1 MNRIVEGIAMKA
13 LDEHLDPETPVP
25 DDVQIAQRREPGT
38 GRRMLRIAGVV
49 AIGLA
54 VGFFF
59 VHRQKMQAEAR
70 LADATSKS
78 ASEEPA
84 VDVVTIAPAVGAQSL
99 TLPGETAAWDAT
111 TIYAR
116 VNGYVAKWFVDIG
129 DTAKAGETLATIETP
144 ELDAELAAAKAKL
157 NASVA
162 QVVVKQAQADF
173 ATTTDERWR
182 DSPRGVV
189 SDQERESKK
198 AGSAEANAELNA
210 ARAQVALQQADVD
223 RLTALTQFKQVK
235 APFDG
240 TIVERKIDIGNLVT
254 AGSTAST
261 SPLYRISKDDPMR
274 IFVHAPQ
281 SAAALLMESGV
292 NAVIT
297 CNDLPGKRFEGK
309 VARTAK
315 AVNPQSRTLRVEV
328 DIPNPDHVLVP
339 GMYVQVT
346 FSIKG
351 NEQIEV
357 PAAALLFRSGGP
369 QVAVISDDGTVAF
382 KDVTI
387 ASDNGNE
394 VAVDSGLAIGDKV
407 ALNLSSQI
415 AAGEKVKTS
424 ASDIKSAS
432 VQ

>member
-1 MNRIVEGIAMKA
+1 MKA
-13 LDEHLDPETPVP
+13 LDEQLDPESPMS
-25 DDVQIAQRREPGT
+25 DDVQTAHQRAPGT
-38 GRRMLRIAGVV
+38 GRRMLRIAVV
-49 AIGLA
+49 IAIGLA

-59 VHRQKMQAEAR
+59 VHRQKMEAEAR
-70 LADATSKS
+70 LAEATSKS
-78 ASEEPA
+78 DSQAPA

-129 DTAKAGETLATIETP
+129 DNTKAGQTLATIETP

-173 ATTTDERWR
+173 AKTTDERWR
-182 DSPRGVV
+182 DSPKGVV

-198 AGSAEANAELNA
+198 ASSAEANAELNA

-261 SPLYRISKDDPMR
+261 SPLYQISKDDPMR

-281 SAAALLMESGV
+281 SAATLLMESGV

-351 NEQIEV
+351 NEQIQV

>member
-1 MNRIVEGIAMKA
+1 MRSLA
-13 LDEHLDPETPVP
+13 EHLDPESPVP
-25 DDVQIAQRREPGT
+25 GDTQEACLREVGT
-38 GRRMLRIAGVV
+38 KGRMLRIAVVV

-54 VGFFF
+54 LGFFF
-59 VHRQKMQAEAR
+59 VHRQKMAAEAR
-70 LADATSKS
+70 LAEATSQS
-78 ASEEPA
+78 AAQAPA
-84 VDVVTIAPAVGAQSL
+84 VDMVTITPAVGAQSL
-99 TLPGETAAWDAT
+99 ALPGETAAWDAT
-111 TIYAR
+111 MIYAR

-129 DTAKAGETLATIETP
+129 DDAKAGQTLATIETP

-157 NASVA
+157 NASIA
-162 QVVVKQAQADF
+162 QVAVKQASADF
-173 ATTTDERWR
+173 AASTDKRWR
-182 DSPRGVV
+182 ESPQGVV

-198 AGSAEANAELNA
+198 AGSAEAIAELNA

-223 RLTALTQFKQVK
+223 RLTALTRFKEVK

-254 AGSTAST
+254 AGSTANT
-261 SPLYRISKDDPMR
+261 SSLYRISKDDPMR
-274 IFVHAPQ
+274 IFVHVPQ
-281 SAAALLMESGV
+281 SAATKLMVPGV
-292 NAVIT
+292 SAVIT
-297 CNDLPGKRFEGK
+297 CNDLPGMRFEGK

-315 AVNPQSRTLRVEV
+315 AVNPKSRTLRVEV
-328 DIPNPDHVLVP
+328 DIPNPDRAVVP

-351 NEQIEV
+351 NDQILV

-369 QVAVISDDGTVAF
+369 QVAVIGDDGTVGF

-387 ASDNGNE
+387 ASDDGNV
-394 VAVDSGLAIGDKV
+394 VAIDSGLAIGDKV

-415 AAGEKVKTS
+415 AAGEKVKPS

>member
-1 MNRIVEGIAMKA
+1 MKA
-13 LDEHLDPETPVP
+13 LDEHLDPESPIS
-25 DDVQIAQRREPGT
+25 DDAQMAHQREPGT
-38 GRRMLRIAGVV
+38 GRRMLRIAVV
-49 AIGLA
+49 LAIGLA

-59 VHRQKMQAEAR
+59 VHRQKTEAEAR
-70 LADATSKS
+70 LAEATSKS
-78 ASEEPA
+78 SAQMPA
-84 VDVVTIAPAVGAQSL
+84 VDVVTIAPAAGAQSL

-129 DTAKAGETLATIETP
+129 DNTKAGQTLATIETP
-144 ELDAELAAAKAKL
+144 ELDAELSAAKAKL

-162 QVVVKQAQADF
+162 QVAVKQAQADF
-173 ATTTDERWR
+173 AKTTDERWR
-182 DSPRGVV
+182 DSPKGVV

-198 AGSAEANAELNA
+198 AGSAEAVAELNA
-210 ARAQVALQQADVD
+210 ARAQVTLQQADVD
-223 RLTALTQFKQVK
+223 RLTALTQFKEVK

-261 SPLYRISKDDPMR
+261 SPMYQISKDDPMR

-281 SAAALLMESGV
+281 SAATLLMQPGV

-309 VARTAK
+309 IARTAK

-339 GMYVQVT
+339 GMYVQVA

-351 NEQIEV
+351 NEQIQV

-369 QVAVISDDGTVAF
+369 QVAVIGDDGTVAF

>member
-1 MNRIVEGIAMKA
+1 MKA
-13 LDEHLDPETPVP
+13 LDEHLDPEAPIP
-25 DDVQIAQRREPGT
+25 DDVQMTQQREPGT
-38 GRRMLRIAGVV
+38 GRRMLRIAVV
-49 AIGLA
+49 IAIGLA

-59 VHRQKMQAEAR
+59 VHRQKMEAEAR
-70 LADATSKS
+70 LAEATSKS
-78 ASEEPA
+78 AAQAPA

-129 DTAKAGETLATIETP
+129 DGAKAGQTLATIETP

-162 QVVVKQAQADF
+162 QVAVKQAQADF
-173 ATTTDERWR
+173 AATTDERWR
-182 DSPRGVV
+182 DSPKGVV

-223 RLTALTQFKQVK
+223 RLTALTQFKEVK

-254 AGSTAST
+254 AGSTANT
-261 SPLYRISKDDPMR
+261 SPLYQISKDDPMR

-281 SAAALLMESGV
+281 SAAALLMESDV

-315 AVNPQSRTLRVEV
+315 AVNPQSRTLRVEI
-328 DIPNPDHVLVP
+328 DIPNADHVLVP
-339 GMYVQVT
+339 GMYVQVS

>member
-1 MNRIVEGIAMKA
+1 MKA
-13 LDEHLDPETPVP
+13 LDEHLDPESPIS
-25 DDVQIAQRREPGT
+25 DDAQMAHQREPGT
-38 GRRMLRIAGVV
+38 GRRMLRIAVV
-49 AIGLA
+49 LAIGLA

-59 VHRQKMQAEAR
+59 VHRQKTEAEAR
-70 LADATSKS
+70 LAEATSKS
-78 ASEEPA
+78 SSQMPA
-84 VDVVTIAPAVGAQSL
+84 VDVVTIAPAAGAQSL

-129 DTAKAGETLATIETP
+129 DNTKAGQTLATIETP
-144 ELDAELAAAKAKL
+144 ELDAELSAAKAKL

-162 QVVVKQAQADF
+162 QVAVKQAQADF
-173 ATTTDERWR
+173 AKTTDERWR
-182 DSPRGVV
+182 DSPKGVV

-198 AGSAEANAELNA
+198 AGSAEAVAELNA
-210 ARAQVALQQADVD
+210 ARAQVTLQQADVD
-223 RLTALTQFKQVK
+223 RLTALTQFKEVK

-261 SPLYRISKDDPMR
+261 SPMYQISKDDPMR

-281 SAAALLMESGV
+281 SAATLLMQPGV

-309 VARTAK
+309 IARTAK

-339 GMYVQVT
+339 GMYVQVA

-351 NEQIEV
+351 NEQIQV

-369 QVAVISDDGTVAF
+369 QVAVIGDDGTVAF